1 MMYYIASILIYWI
14 MKITS
19 RGYYG
24 LRFLVDL
31 AVHENDGPVS
41 LSDVAERQGISEK
54 YLWQVVA
61 PLKSGG
67 FVEAVR
73 GAQGGYRL
81 SQPAA
86 KINLRSILAEL
97 ESSART
103 GIHNRKLAGRDR
115 DAGAVARAAI
125 QSLATAWDTAAEAIT
140 LDSLAEEHRK
150 LKSSGALMYE
160 I

>member
-1 MMYYIASILIYWI
+1 

-31 AVHENDGPVS
+31 AVHGNRGPVS
-41 LSDVAERQGISEK
+41 LSDVSDRQGISEK

-81 SQPAA
+81 SLPAA
-86 KINLRSILAEL
+86 KINLRMILEEL
-97 ESSART
+97 EGPDLASVQ
-103 GIHNRKLAGRDR
+103 NRKPAGSDR

-125 QSLATAWDTAAEAIT
+125 QSLAAAWDTAAEAIT
-140 LDSLAEEHRK
+140 LESLAEDHRRMK
-150 LKSSGALMYE
+150 ASGALMYE